1 MDYKSEVTLNEKDTI
16 VDMLILEKNLAK
28 VYAEVLTEGCS
39 KGFLTV
45 VKDCMNKTFNT
56 QFKTFMLLTE
66 CGYYRVHSATEEE
79 INACKKKFDGVENLL
94 Y

>member
-1 MDYKSEVTLNEKDTI
+1 MDYKTEVTLNEKDTI

-28 VYAEVLTEGCS
+28 TYAEILTEGCS
-39 KGFLTV
+39 KGFLTTI
-45 VKDCMNKTFNT
+45 KDCMEKTFHD

-79 INACKKKFDGVENLL
+79 IKNCKKKFDGVESLL